1 VKKILIMIA
10 DINNRATVRYVT
22 NLTVDG
28 SYNFDP
34 DRTGSYNS
42 TSNGRL
48 SYGQSSLTSY
58 RRSLSSSLNSNRH
71 RPSSS
76 LSHKPIEKDSD
87 GRLSNQFVNLGD
99 EVFDELESY

>member
-1 VKKILIMIA
+1 MAIYNF
-10 DINNRATVRYVT
+10 DFSATVRYVT

-76 LSHKPIEKDSD
+76 LSHKVKVEPKPNHPNPS
-87 GRLSNQFVNLGD
+87 RFL
-99 EVFDELESY
+99 

>member
-1 VKKILIMIA
+1 MKKIWTTIA
-10 DINNRATVRYVT
+10 DINTRATVRYVT

-58 RRSLSSSLNSNRH
+58 RRSLSSSLNSRH

-76 LSHKPIEKDSD
+76 LSHKPMEKDSD